1 MIRLETIPE
10 EEELREEC
18 HGDDGISNLDK
29 HVEEQESILDDSLS
43 KSSVENC
50 ESCGEHSEEQATQGL
65 EEGIICGWRG
75 AFNWD
80 DFAYNLILG
89 FLPTAWDVLSDLQV
103 ASHLKVNAEVDSAG
117 LSYLFI
123 CFPGLH
129 LSLDLL
135 TRRLSL
141 SCSAKVVVLVY
152 VVCGITFSFAMLF
165 SVWSEAL
172 LLEYPAFIVGL
183 AVVGVKAI
191 ALFVH
196 TPSMKQL
203 SVRVTKYETDT
214 ESPFQLLLLL
224 HIWVSGG
231 PLFLG
236 PIGSS
241 LLVISKVKAEAHLSS
256 SPENLLEGTSFLEK
270 LKLIT
275 KFLDSVISTTIF
287 RVGSGLIKHSGPYTS
302 VVAEPHQTLFFFFTV
317 LCGCIVYYMLY
328 VAIFWGLKLIFAKQL
343 TDITLM
349 EGARSALAEFSTVS
363 LWGTLGR
370 IRSRFSFSLRMF
382 FSVQVTTDQ
391 LTAGGY
397 SWGWQQHSWR
407 PTLESSSSSP
417 PSSLST
423 ASSAPG
429 LLSAWMRSSSSTAW
443 LSSPLASYPTFFS
456 SIISLFNLCEGF

>member
-1 MIRLETIPE
+1 MLIIIVPTTQHVYRLETIPE
-10 EEELREEC
+10 ELSEEC
-18 HGDDGISNLDK
+18 HGDDGRESNREKDTLNLDNLI
-29 HVEEQESILDDSLS
+29 EEQESNLDDSLS

-50 ESCGEHSEEQATQGL
+50 ESCGEHSEEQPSQ
-65 EEGIICGWRG
+65 GIICGWRS

-89 FLPTAWDVLSDLQV
+89 FLPTAWDVLSDLKV

-141 SCSAKVVVLVY
+141 SCGTKVVVFVY
-152 VVCGITFSFAMLF
+152 VVCGITFSFAMFF
-165 SVWSEAL
+165 SVWSKAL
-172 LLEYPAFIVGL
+172 LLEYPAFFVGL
-183 AVVGVKAI
+183 VVVAVKAV
-191 ALFVH
+191 ALFIH
-196 TPSMKQL
+196 TPAMKEL
-203 SVRVTKYETDT
+203 SARVTKYETDT

-241 LLVISKVKAEAHLSS
+241 LLVIGKVKAEDYLSS
-256 SPENLLEGTSFLEK
+256 SPENLLEGNSFLEK

-275 KFLDSVISTTIF
+275 KFLPLFISTTVF
-287 RVGSGLIKHSGPYTS
+287 RVGSGLIKHSGPYSST
-302 VVAEPHQTLFFFFTV
+302 VAEPHQTLFFFFTV
-317 LCGCIVYYMLY
+317 LSGCIVYYMFY

-343 TDITLM
+343 ADITLM
-349 EGARSALAEFSTVS
+349 EGARAALAEFSTVS

-370 IRSRFSFSLRMF
+370 IRSRFSFNLNS
-382 FSVQVTTDQ
+382 FSFQ
-391 LTAGGY
+391 
-397 SWGWQQHSWR
+397 W
-407 PTLESSSSSP
+407 
-417 PSSLST
+417 
-423 ASSAPG
+423 
-429 LLSAWMRSSSSTAW
+429 
-443 LSSPLASYPTFFS
+443 
-456 SIISLFNLCEGF
+456 